1 MKYYLDIKIV
11 PDAEV
16 PIYFIRNKVYSKLHK
31 ALSSLKPTDIGVRF
45 PKYKIKLGDVVRL
58 HGTDKNLTVL
68 QSTNWLGGL
77 NGYCEVS
84 EIQSIPDQI
93 VGYRVISRKQATM
106 NLKKLEKRV
115 QYQKEQGV
123 LKTQDEITDY
133 EKQYKA
139 KMYATGLDNPY
150 LEIESSSNGHKH
162 RRYIQ
167 FGEVV
172 EQEVKGKYDTFGL
185 SKTATVPWF

>member
-1 MKYYLDIKIV
+1 MDYYLDIKLQ

-16 PIYFIRNKVYSKLHK
+16 PIFFIRNKVYGKLHK
-31 ALSSLKPTDIGVRF
+31 ALHSLNSTDIAVSF
-45 PKYKIKLGDVVRL
+45 SKYKIKLGDVVRL
-58 HGTDKNLTVL
+58 HGTDKNLTEL
-68 QSTNWLGGL
+68 QNTNWLGGL
-77 NGYCEVS
+77 SGYCEVS
-84 EIQSIPDQI
+84 EIQAVPDQI
-93 VGYRVISRKQATM
+93 VGYRVISRKQPTM

-115 QYQKEQGV
+115 QYQKAQGV
-123 LKTQDEITDY
+123 LKTQNEIKEY

-150 LEIESSSNGHKH
+150 LELDSSSNGHKH

-172 EQEVKGKYDTFGL
+172 KQEIKGEFDTFGL
-185 SKTATVPWF
+185 SKIATVPWF